1 MADVTQNGFALRIR
15 RLLPT
20 GWFPSAPAA
29 GEAEQAP
36 VLNALLQGFGSVFV
50 WIWAML
56 SGTADQT
63 RLATMSGAFL
73 DMFAADFFGTMLTRN
88 PGESDDAFRARI
100 EEALFPSLGT
110 RPDVVN
116 VIADEVGQAGRVIEP
131 RNAAD
136 CKGIASMASPAI
148 GGGYGYGVAALRYG
162 SRGAPFQL
170 FAQLPTGDT
179 GQPAT
184 QTLDRI
190 ADVMPA
196 GTIAWVQDVETPE

>member
-1 MADVTQNGFALRIR
+1 M
-15 RLLPT
+15 
-20 GWFPSAPAA
+20 
-29 GEAEQAP
+29 
-36 VLNALLQGFGSVFV
+36 
-50 WIWAML
+50 
-56 SGTADQT
+56 
-63 RLATMSGAFL
+63 
-73 DMFAADFFGTMLTRN
+73 
-88 PGESDDAFRARI
+88 
-100 EEALFPSLGT
+100 
-110 RPDVVN
+110 N

-196 GTIAWVQDVETPE
+196 GTIAWVQDVETLNNGQTDRLSGTDTAGQ

>member
-1 MADVTQNGFALRIR
+1 MTQNGFALRIR
-15 RLLPT
+15 KLLPT
-20 GWFPSAPAA
+20 GWFPAPPAT

-36 VLNALLQGFGSVFV
+36 VLNALLQGYGSVFA

-56 SGTADQT
+56 AGTADQT

-73 DMFAADFFGTMLTRN
+73 DMFAADFFGTLLTRN

-110 RPDVVN
+110 RPDVVD
-116 VIADEVGQAGRVIEP
+116 VIADQVGSAGRVIEP
-131 RNAAD
+131 RNAGD
-136 CKGIASMASPAI
+136 CKGLGSLVSPAT

-179 GQPAT
+179 NLPAT

-196 GTIAWVQDVETPE
+196 GTIAWVQDVENLG